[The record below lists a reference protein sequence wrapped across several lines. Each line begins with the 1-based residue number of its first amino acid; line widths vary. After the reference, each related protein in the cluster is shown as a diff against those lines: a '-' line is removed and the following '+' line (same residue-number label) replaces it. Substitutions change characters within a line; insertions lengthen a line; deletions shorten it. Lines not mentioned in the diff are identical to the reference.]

1 MSDKAVD
8 RLSRDLLDLRD
19 EVRAW
24 GAKNRPHPPGR
35 PHHVHEGLRAR
46 TTAGID
52 DSPDV
57 TCFPPSTFSL
67 TLQDTTS

>member
-24 GAKNRPHPPGR
+24 GARIDLIHQAVLTMSTKVYVPGPPQ
-35 PHHVHEGLRAR
+35 AS
-46 TTAGID
+46 TT
-52 DSPDV
+52 PQ
-57 TCFPPSTFSL
+57 T
-67 TLQDTTS
+67 